1 MNNEPTPDH
10 ASVESAEVIDDGG
23 VGAGLGG
30 LDLGSLLGAAQSM
43 QAHLLE
49 DQQRIGA
56 TVVEGKSGGGAVSVA
71 VTGGYEFQSVTIRP
85 DVVDPDDLTM
95 LEDLLLA
102 ALRDAAAQVGALHA
116 ASNPLAGLA
125 DGLGGLGGLFGGA

>member
-1 MNNEPTPDH
+1 MSDEPTPDQ
-10 ASVESAEVIDDGG
+10 AG
-23 VGAGLGG
+23 VGG

-43 QAHLLE
+43 QAQMLE

-56 TVVEGKSGGGAVSVA
+56 TVVEGKSGGGAVSVV

-116 ASNPLAGLA
+116 ASNPLAGLG
-125 DGLGGLGGLFGGA
+125 DGLGGLGGLFGGT